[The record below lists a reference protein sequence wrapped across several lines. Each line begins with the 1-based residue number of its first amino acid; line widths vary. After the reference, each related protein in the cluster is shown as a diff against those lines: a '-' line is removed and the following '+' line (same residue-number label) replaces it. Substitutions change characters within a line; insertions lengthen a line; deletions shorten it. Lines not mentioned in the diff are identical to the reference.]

1 MPFEISA
8 SSSYVIF
15 SVFVVGALLNFIPIF
30 LDGYSM
36 IDPSTNLYPDY
47 IYDVSNFEYKAS
59 LVAGLATTI
68 PILGDY
74 LFYRFLHIVKYGGNP
89 TEGDTQNIYVPLRET
104 VAFLLIPDILI
115 LVWLIPF
122 QQYDYMMVL
131 LDARDTMYTFSLLL
145 CLVKFSNPVWT
156 WRSMLFIGVPL
167 MINNVLMSFSTL
179 STDLNFATDTI
190 TVSYVLTSFGLF
202 SFFANAVN
210 WIWHL
215 FHMKSEEVSI
225 KTHLCS
231 AYVVIVAAFLFCDWL
246 PSYFPTNPG
255 DPWSNVGLTY
265 LTCYSYL
272 TASCTLCL
280 SVISVSCARM
290 DAIET
295 KVNEFQFLKKN

>member
-1 MPFEISA
+1 MLSNLSA
-8 SSSYVIF
+8 STSYYIF
-15 SVFVVGALLNFIPIF
+15 SLFVVGALLNFIPLF

-47 IYDVSNFEYKAS
+47 IYDISSFEYTAS

-74 LFYRFLHIVKYGGNP
+74 LFFRFLHVVKYGENP
-89 TEGDTQNIYVPLRET
+89 TERDTQNIYVPLRET
-104 VAFLLIPDILI
+104 VAFLLIPDILL

-122 QQYDYMMVL
+122 QQYDYMMVI
-131 LDARDTMYTFSLLL
+131 LDARDTIYTFSLLL

-156 WRSMLFIGVPL
+156 WGSLLCVGVPL

-179 STDLNFATDTI
+179 TSDLDFASDTI
-190 TVSYVLTSFGLF
+190 TASYVLTSVALF
-202 SFFANAVN
+202 SFIAHAVY

-215 FHMKSEEVSI
+215 FHMKSEDVSI

-231 AYVVIVAAFLFCDWL
+231 AYVVIVAAFLFGNWL
-246 PSYFPTNPG
+246 PSYAPTEPG
-255 DPWSNVGLTY
+255 DPWSNVGITY

-280 SVISVSCARM
+280 TVISVSCARM

-295 KVNEFQFLKKN
+295 KVNVFFF